1 MTVLIHPRDSS
12 FVVDF
17 HRGLRDVL
25 LPKLSAQEIKPVSD
39 LLEFRLLKFIVAIAE
54 TANFTRAS
62 ERLFLAQPTLSQQ
75 VIALE
80 EGIGV
85 QIFVRRREGVSLTP
99 AGQML
104 YAYAQEALELRDEV
118 VSAARAMD
126 RGEIPVLRVGLS
138 SFINPDS
145 VQSLRQ
151 AYTRLFPDSPIQMTG
166 GHPVQLLDRME
177 ERSLD
182 AAILPLPVSGA
193 NWVVSHVASDPL
205 VVCMRADDPL
215 ASSRE
220 VQPSELAGRLKVFR
234 DPETHPAAHHR
245 LMEMLLEIGI
255 RPEASCLAATPAD
268 IQMMVQSRCGLA
280 LIDERIALASDLT
293 SRPIAGARWTSDTAF
308 VHHRSANHIALSIL
322 LRHLPKAKQTQT
334 RRMPGRQRA
343 LKPIQLELMA

>member
-1 MTVLIHPRDSS
+1 
-12 FVVDF
+12 
-17 HRGLRDVL
+17 VL
-25 LPKLSAQEIKPVSD
+25 LTKLSTLELKPVSD

-62 ERLFLAQPTLSQQ
+62 ERIFLAQPTLSQQ

-85 QIFVRRREGVSLTP
+85 QIFIRRREGVSLTP

-138 SFINPDS
+138 SFINPDAL
-145 VQSLRQ
+145 QALRQ
-151 AYTRLFPDSPIQMTG
+151 AYARLFPDSPIQMSG
-166 GHPVQLLDRME
+166 GHPVQLLQRME
-177 ERSLD
+177 EKSLD
-182 AAILPLPVSGA
+182 AAILTLPVTGT
-193 NWVVSHVASDPL
+193 NWVVSHVTSDPL
-205 VVCMRADDPL
+205 VVCMRSDDPL

-255 RPEASCLAATPAD
+255 
-268 IQMMVQSRCGLA
+268 
-280 LIDERIALASDLT
+280 
-293 SRPIAGARWTSDTAF
+293 
-308 VHHRSANHIALSIL
+308 
-322 LRHLPKAKQTQT
+322 
-334 RRMPGRQRA
+334 
-343 LKPIQLELMA
+343 